1 MSRVEYSLVYKC
13 RAVLIYSNVDYKDSR
28 LLNGSFQ
35 KINMGEK
42 GVKERVKT
50 KSKQTIFRNTNMATK
65 NQELISRYEW
75 NLINL
80 QVGYNI
86 KA

>member
-1 MSRVEYSLVYKC
+1 
-13 RAVLIYSNVDYKDSR
+13 
-28 LLNGSFQ
+28 
-35 KINMGEK
+35 MGEK

-86 KA
+86 EA